1 MKPIIG
7 VVCDT
12 SRQGPHTFHQAG
24 DKYLQA
30 VVRCAGGVPLLI
42 PALADQVA
50 PEEFLECLD
59 GVLLTGGYS
68 NVARHH
74 YGAMPAPEDEHEDH
88 ARDHNNFALIPEILN
103 RGIPLFGICRGLQEL
118 NVVLG
123 GTLHPRLQEVDGR
136 FDHRENKDDPVEVQY
151 GPAHSVTVA
160 PRGILEQIVG
170 EREFMVNT
178 VHGQGVDRLAESL
191 TLEAEADDSTVE
203 AVSVTDAPGFAL
215 AVQWHPEWRAWEN
228 PQSTKLFA
236 AFGDAARDYQT
247 RKRHD
252 IECQNQKDCGQ

>member
-30 VVRCAGGVPLLI
+30 VVRCTGGIPLLI
-42 PALADQVA
+42 PALADQISPVD
-50 PEEFLECLD
+50 FLSCVD

-68 NVARHH
+68 NVARHR
-74 YGAMPAPEDEHEDH
+74 YGAPPAPDDEHEDP
-88 ARDHNNFALIPEILN
+88 ARDQNNLGLIPEIL
-103 RGIPLFGICRGLQEL
+103 RAGIPMFGICRGFQEL
-118 NVVLG
+118 NVALG

-136 FDHRENKDDPVEVQY
+136 FDHRENKNDPVEVQY

-160 PRGILEQIVG
+160 EDGLLNRIVG

-178 VHGQGVDRLAESL
+178 VHGQGIDRLADGL
-191 TLEAEADDSTVE
+191 TLEAEADDSTIE
-203 AVSVTDAPGFAL
+203 AISVTGAPGFAL
-215 AVQWHPEWRAWEN
+215 AVQWHPEWRAWDN

-236 AFGDAARDYQT
+236 AFGAAARDYQT
-247 RKRHD
+247 RKGRD
-252 IECQNQKDCGQ
+252 I